1 MRIRTVL
8 CLVFCCLPAWPAGCA
23 AAETVASEDYFLSFA
38 DLNTVTL
45 WLFDEPPYPYTTLT
59 DASACEYDLRL
70 MEGGTMVPGKF
81 GGALETRSGRAVS
94 YAGFVGK
101 VPEEELRKRDGK
113 PSGLWGP
120 TETPSRLIEAL
131 AGKSWTVEMWLN
143 PSSTVGDQMIIDLG
157 QACGP
162 GFSLSLADGK
172 FLIENYFG
180 GVRAICPTTLTTD
193 RWRHVAF
200 AYSGGAIHHFVDG
213 KEQEA
218 GSLELLPKQVPPDP
232 QQPKD
237 REHESRGFDKMD
249 AETRRQN
256 RFNIALG
263 ADRRSAKPMRG
274 MVDELRVS
282 NVRRYTGAFAP
293 ASFSR
298 NHGPAAPKAS
308 GADGPPPLFGSGTSG
323 GPLKLGGRKHVFIDD
338 GLLKHKSG
346 VTVVMNK
353 PYGKEQLVLDFEI
366 RKSAWRPSVYDVD
379 GTVYMAIPDGY
390 GSEDGLTRL
399 ATSKDGLSFSVHHEA
414 LIRNT
419 PLYGAFFRDLNPN
432 VRPEE
437 RYKACAF
444 VANRGMYLYVSP
456 DGRHWRRNET
466 IQLPLRSGGGGEC
479 FWDDQR
485 GRYAA
490 YLKRD
495 RSFANDECPRA
506 GGRTAVGFW
515 TDEVLKPWPF
525 RKMQKPYFEGY
536 PFPAVTGEGP
546 VSIGVSPA
554 GEVYRTR
561 AIKYPW
567 APDVYLAFIWRYPSD
582 DGPRHVELTVS
593 RDGERWTFFGK
604 DWYIPIGTAE
614 EELSIYGL
622 LRRGDEIWQYVDEGG
637 AHGGSDPRTY
647 YRYRQRLD
655 GFTSLDAA
663 DAGKATTRPL
673 LFTGTRLV
681 LNVASRGS
689 VRVGIVNEDGSA
701 IPGFALADCKP
712 IRTESVRAQV
722 NWRGGPNVGL
732 LAGKAVRLV
741 LEMND
746 AKLYSLQFIE

>member
-1 MRIRTVL
+1 MRTPTVL
-8 CLVFCCLPAWPAGCA
+8 CLVCCCLLAWPAGYV
-23 AAETVASEDYFLSFA
+23 AAETAASEDFFPSFA
-38 DLNTVTL
+38 DSNTVTL
-45 WLFDEPPYPYTTLT
+45 WLFDEPQYPYTTLT
-59 DASACEYDLRL
+59 DASAYEYDLRL
-70 MEGGTMVPGKF
+70 MEGGKMVPGRF
-81 GGALETRSGRAVS
+81 GGALQVGSGYAVS
-94 YAGFVGK
+94 YAGFAGK
-101 VPEEELRKRDGK
+101 VPEEELRERNGT

-120 TETPSRLIEAL
+120 TESPGRLLQAL
-131 AGKSWTVEMWLN
+131 AGKSWTVEMWLSL
-143 PSSTVGDQMIIDLG
+143 SSTVGEQMIIDLG
-157 QACGP
+157 QAYGP
-162 GFSLSLADGK
+162 GFSLSLAGGR
-172 FLIENYFG
+172 FVIENCFG
-180 GVRAICPTTLTTD
+180 GVRAICPTTLTAG
-193 RWRHVAF
+193 RWHHVAF
-200 AYSGGAIHHFVDG
+200 AYSGGAIGHLVDG
-213 KEQEA
+213 KEQEE
-218 GSLELLPKQVPPDP
+218 GSLELLPKQAPPDP
-232 QQPKD
+232 QKPKD
-237 REHESRGFDKMD
+237 REHEGRGFDKMD
-249 AETRRQN
+249 AETRRRN
-256 RFNIALG
+256 RFNIAVG

-282 NVRRYTGAFAP
+282 NVRRYAGDFAP
-293 ASFSR
+293 TSFSR
-298 NHGPAAPKAS
+298 NYSPAAPKAP
-308 GADGPPPLFGSGTSG
+308 GADGLPLLFGPGTAG
-323 GPLKLGGRKHVFIDD
+323 GALKLGGRKHVFIDD
-338 GLLKHKSG
+338 ALLASKSG
-346 VTVVMNK
+346 VTVAMNK
-353 PYGKEQLVLDFEI
+353 PYGKQQLVLDFEI

-379 GTVYMAIPDGY
+379 GVVHMAIPNGY

-399 ATSKDGLSFSVHHEA
+399 ATSRDGLSFSMQPEA
-414 LIRNT
+414 LIKDT
-419 PLYGAFFRDLNPN
+419 PLYGAFFKDLNPN

-444 VANRGMYLYVSP
+444 VANRGMYMYVSP
-456 DGRHWRRNET
+456 DGWHWRRNET
-466 IQLPLRSGGGGEC
+466 TQLPLRSGGGGEC

-485 GRYAA
+485 GRYTA

-525 RKMQKPYFEGY
+525 RKMRTPYFEGY

-546 VSIGVSPA
+546 VSFGVSSA

-567 APDVYLAFIWRYPSD
+567 APDVYLAFIWRYPGD
-582 DGPRHVELTVS
+582 AGPRHVELAVS

-604 DWYIPIGTAE
+604 DWYIPIGAAE
-614 EELSIYGL
+614 EELSVYGL

-673 LFTGTRLV
+673 VFTGSRLV

-689 VRVGIVNEDGSA
+689 VRVGIVNEDGSG
-701 IPGFALADCKP
+701 IPGFAVADCKP
-712 IRTESVRAQV
+712 IRTDSVRRQV
-722 NWRGGPNVGL
+722 IWQGGPNVGT

-741 LEMND
+741 LELND